1 MGPLTPWRWAVVIVD
16 FEPVAGHEQ
25 GGERRALVVS
35 YEPLHNGQMLAVC
48 PITAQRAVPRFPNE
62 VPIPVGIGGQTR
74 PGVILC
80 HQVRTISMHRVRAP
94 VRSHGSVAYVADPAI
109 RADVRRSLAHHLGL
123 DIPSVDD
130 GAKGDDVFGP

>member
-1 MGPLTPWRWAVVIVD
+1 
-16 FEPVAGHEQ
+16 
-25 GGERRALVVS
+25 
-35 YEPLHNGQMLAVC
+35 MLAVC
-48 PITAQRAVPRFPNE
+48 PITAQRVAPRYPNE

-94 VRSHGSVAYVADPAI
+94 VRSHGSLAYVTDPEI
-109 RADVRRSLAHHLGL
+109 RASVRRSLAHHLGL

-130 GAKGDDVFGP
+130 GATGADVFAS